1 MPNLTPAARLQTIAQ
16 HYLDD
21 SAAIIFAKELGQRRR
36 QAMPMIK
43 TIIDRFIQGQ
53 TDLKTMAHE
62 LNLHLRDRSYDD
74 WGATNF
80 WMMTLN
86 KLALNYPP
94 EVEQELRTTLDGLN
108 AQNLPQRFEQFSSY
122 LREINP
128 TLERGKQAAPGFMPY
143 LLSLLARWLN
153 PDQDI
158 LVTWPSLREGLKIL
172 IEHQALPTDANLRV
186 VGDEVQITSAA
197 DYYAAQAA
205 LERITATVPALA
217 SSSDFSSE
225 RFLNWVTQQQH
236 YLVGWLEGA
245 TMSFA
250 DQPLAA
256 LNPDRLQ
263 DQIALL
269 RKQLLISPE
278 TIQRIYQALV
288 LGYNVI
294 LSGPPGTGKT
304 QLASLLP
311 RILWMG
317 EAAQG
322 ANPSLFSP
330 TASRIQTEPST
341 STSYAVQ
348 IATATDEWTPRHVI
362 GGIEPVLSAND
373 EQLRYGMTYGAL
385 TTTILANW
393 QLEPHNPQ
401 TWQRPER
408 HHVQRAWRGQT
419 EEYRGVWLVIDE
431 FNRAPIDLA
440 LGEALTAIGGGQS
453 SLTVPTRLG
462 PKPLPIPQDF
472 RIIGTLN
479 SFDRHFLNQ
488 MSEALKR
495 RFVFV
500 EVLPPTRQERA
511 AEQASVLKIV
521 LERLPKVAWAD
532 LSSVIQ
538 IVEGTDQPWVVQW
551 HNAGVLEQLFDEG
564 WRLFEVIRLYRQF
577 GTAQA
582 IAWSSAFLGAGL
594 LQNIPTNDEPAWRA
608 CLAAAFADSLADQLQ
623 ILFPDELEV
632 LLAYLQTSDANAF
645 AQQYRE
651 ILGKLI
657 SIKRRT
663 AQLLALHSVRDAD
676 GKPYLEQS
684 LIASLV
690 EQNLSQLETINLTAI
705 FQTDQSRAALPAF
718 EQRLRQFLL
727 ERAI

>member
-1 MPNLTPAARLQTIAQ
+1 MPTMTPAQRLRTIAQ
-16 HYLDD
+16 HYLND
-21 SAAIIFAKELGQRRR
+21 AAALNLAKDLGKRRR
-36 QAMPMIK
+36 QAMPIIK
-43 TIIDRFIQGQ
+43 AIIDRFIQGQ
-53 TDLKTMAHE
+53 IDLKTMTHE
-62 LNLHLRDRSYDD
+62 LNLHLRDPQYDN

-80 WMMTLN
+80 WSMTLN

-94 EVEQELRTTLDGLN
+94 GVEQELREHLDGIN
-108 AQNLPQRFEQFSSY
+108 HQNVAIRFEHFSAY
-122 LREINP
+122 MRALNQE
-128 TLERGKQAAPGFMPY
+128 LERGKQAAPGFMPY
-143 LLSLLARWLN
+143 LLTLLARWLDPVN
-153 PDQDI
+153 DI

-172 IEHQALPTDANLRV
+172 IDHQALPLTDNLRLTN
-186 VGDEVQITSAA
+186 DEVQISTHT
-197 DYYAAQAA
+197 DYQAAQAA
-205 LERITATVPALA
+205 IDQIAATVPALA
-217 SSSDFSSE
+217 RSSDFWSE
-225 RFLNWVTQQQH
+225 RFLSWLTQQQQ
-236 YLVGWLEGA
+236 YLVGWLEGV
-245 TMSFA
+245 TMSFP
-250 DQPLAA
+250 DEPLVA
-256 LNPDRLQ
+256 LAPERLQ
-263 DQIALL
+263 SQIDLI
-269 RKQLLISPE
+269 RKHLLIDRE

-311 RILWMG
+311 RILWMD
-317 EAAQG
+317 ETVQTM
-322 ANPSLFSP
+322 NPSLFSATVSP
-330 TASRIQTEPST
+330 IQHELST
-341 STSYAVQ
+341 ITSYAVQ

-362 GGIEPVLSAND
+362 GGIEPVLAND
-373 EQLRYGMTYGAL
+373 EQLRYAMTYGVL
-385 TTTILANW
+385 TSAILANW
-393 QLEPHNPQ
+393 QLDLNNPR
-401 TWQRPER
+401 TWQQAQR
-408 HHVQRAWRGQT
+408 HRVQRSWRGQT

-462 PKPLPIPQDF
+462 PQPLPIPQDF

-551 HNAGVLEQLFDEG
+551 QNAGVLEQLFDEG

-632 LLAYLQTSDANAF
+632 LLVYLQTSDANAF